1 MKFRYTRKIQQN
13 QYGTSWVILPK
24 AWVQAYGLK
33 HGDEVEILAGE
44 ELIIRPLR
52 KNITPKKQIRSDA
65 ENVRNV

>member
-24 AWVQAYGLK
+24 AWVEAHGLK
-33 HGDEVEILAGE
+33 HGDEVEVLAGE

-52 KNITPKKQIRSDA
+52 KNIIPKKQIRSDV

>member
-24 AWVQAYGLK
+24 AWVEAHGLK
-33 HGDEVEILAGE
+33 HGDKVEIIAGE

-52 KNITPKKQIRSDA
+52 KDIIPKK
-65 ENVRNV
+65 